1 MDCVFHPNFV
11 RMDARNK
18 LPSVSIRHSE
28 YFFASHLYRIVKP
41 SHDDKSIALFELIA
55 WSIFT
60 SGEMSVATPV
70 FGVTNPDQLANF
82 QFSSD
87 GSNLTFCTLL
97 RVAFDLAADAVD
109 GPVMGEDTSLC
120 FNALGGLP
128 GPYIKWFL
136 EKTGH
141 AGLNNL
147 LAAYDDKSEYAQC
160 IFSFSAGRG
169 ARVHTFDGRTAG
181 TIVPARGPTDFGWDP
196 VFQPDGHEATYAEM
210 DKATKNAI
218 SHRYRALDSLRKWL
232 VEHGTELP
240 AAKKSR
246 AE

>member
-1 MDCVFHPNFV
+1 MSSKPHVTFV
-11 RMDARNK
+11 TGNAKK
-18 LPSVSIRHSE
+18 LEEVRAILSAEGDLPVSIVSQKID
-28 YFFASHLYRIVKP
+28 LP
-41 SHDDKSIALFELIA
+41 ELQ
-55 WSIFT
+55 
-60 SGEMSVATPV
+60 GEPADISAEK
-70 FGVTNPDQLANF
+70 
-82 QFSSD
+82 
-87 GSNLTFCTLL
+87 C
-97 RVAFDLAADAVD
+97 RLAADAVD
-109 GPVMGEDTSLC
+109 GPVMVEDTSLC

-147 LAAYDDKSEYAQC
+147 LAAYDDKSAYAQC
-160 IFSFSAGRG
+160 IFSFCAGRG
-169 ARVHTFDGRTAG
+169 ERVHTFDGRTAG